1 MSEFLNAPGFVSSLV
16 MKVTLV
22 LMVGSIVALLLQK
35 ANASSRHVIWALT
48 LGGALVLPLC
58 MIVVPSWRVRV
69 LSPEASVANVATN
82 SSVRDVATAPRAEIS
97 TATESPKPTFASRS
111 LLETVVT
118 RSLPLPLLWLVG
130 AFAILI
136 WMLIGRLALSGVA
149 RRAESLSSQ
158 AWQNAL
164 ERERLRAS
172 VMKPIVLLSTE
183 AVSTP
188 LTWGI
193 RRPVILLPADSADWS
208 ADHRDVVIRHE
219 MAHIAR
225 GDTITQMLATIVCA
239 IYWFH
244 PLVWV
249 AARGM
254 RAEQERACDDR
265 VLSSG
270 TSPVAY
276 AGHLLEVARTARAL
290 GPQGFVSLA
299 MARPSQLE
307 GRLLAV
313 LNGSRKRR
321 AISPLTGKL
330 SVAAAAIAIVT
341 LSAFTPIARPA
352 VIRAVVAPTIIATQF
367 ATPPSPI
374 AASKPKTAQTALKTD
389 FDSTFEK
396 SVSVRENGT
405 LVLDLE
411 TGGGLTI
418 TGWDQSRVQVSGR
431 LAGRNWRDTEVSLEQ
446 TGTGARLTSRQLARG
461 SSSTSHHFD
470 IHVPRRFSIDISSA
484 GGGVS
489 INGVDGTFSGT
500 TGGGTIEIE
509 NAGGRARL
517 STGGGNIR
525 VYHSRMSGSV
535 STGGGMVYIQDNDG
549 DLDGSSGSGPTVYG
563 GARNGTIKGHDD
575 NNSVTISGSGAS
587 VSVNEHTGEIRDSN
601 GRIIYRKAGGGVNV
615 ASAMSGADIRT
626 GGGAVSVGRSAG
638 AVSVSTGG
646 GSIRIGPL
654 AGTAMAHTGAGDVV
668 VDLRGSRAPSAEIT
682 SGNGRV
688 EVTLPKD
695 FSGTL
700 DLETAYT
707 DNLGHRTRINSDWP
721 LSSDES
727 ADWDDSHGTP
737 RKYVRARRTFGSG
750 GGMISVRTVNGDVV
764 IRRE

>member
-1 MSEFLNAPGFVSSLV
+1 MSEFLNAPGFVPSLV

-22 LMVGSIVALLLQK
+22 LTVGSVVALLLQK
-35 ANASSRHVIWALT
+35 ANASSRHAIWALT

-58 MIVVPSWRVRV
+58 MVVVPSWRVRV
-69 LSPEASVANVATN
+69 LSPEASVANVAPS
-82 SSVRDVATAPRAEIS
+82 SSVRDVAATPRAETS
-97 TATESPKPTFASRS
+97 TTTEDPKPTFTTRGP
-111 LLETVVT
+111 LQPVVT
-118 RSLPLPLLWLVG
+118 RSLALPFLWLGGALAILLWM
-130 AFAILI
+130 A
-136 WMLIGRLALSGVA
+136 IGRLALSRIA
-149 RRAESLSSQ
+149 RRAESLDSQ
-158 AWQNAL
+158 AWRDVL
-164 ERERLRAS
+164 ERERLRAG
-172 VMKPIVLLSTE
+172 VTKTVILLSTE
-183 AVSTP
+183 TVSTP

-193 RRPVILLPADSADWS
+193 RSPVILLPADSADWC

-225 GDTITQMLATIVCA
+225 GDSITQMLGTIVCA
-239 IYWFH
+239 VYWFH
-244 PLVWV
+244 PLVWI

-313 LNGSRKRR
+313 LNGSRKRSGV
-321 AISPLTGKL
+321 SPLTKRL
-330 SVAAAAIAIVT
+330 SVAAAVIAIVT

-367 ATPPSPI
+367 ATPLPPI
-374 AASKPKTAQTALKTD
+374 AASKAKAASATLKTD

-396 SVSVRENGT
+396 SVTVRENGT

-431 LAGRNWRDTEVSLEQ
+431 LAGRNWRDTEVRLEQ
-446 TGTGARLTSRQLARG
+446 TGTGARLTSRQRARG

-549 DLDGSSGSGPTVYG
+549 DLHGSSGSGPTVYS
-563 GARNGTIKGHDD
+563 GARSGTIKGYDD

-587 VSVNEHTGEIRDSN
+587 ISVNEHTGEIRDRN
-601 GRIIYRKAGGGVNV
+601 GRIIYRKAGGDVNV
-615 ASAMSGADIRT
+615 AEAMSGADIRT
-626 GGGAVSVGRSAG
+626 GGGAVIIGRSAG
-638 AVSVSTGG
+638 DVSVSTGG
-646 GSIRIGPL
+646 GGIRIGPL
-654 AGTAMAHTGAGDVV
+654 AGSAMAHTGAGDVI
-668 VDLRGSRAPSAEIT
+668 VDLRGSRAPSADIT

-688 EVTLPKD
+688 EITLPRN

-721 LSSDES
+721 LSINES

-737 RKYVRARRTFGSG
+737 RKYVRARRTFGGAG
-750 GGMISVRTVNGDVV
+750 GVISVRTVNGDIV

>member
-1 MSEFLNAPGFVSSLV
+1 MSEFLNAPGFAPSLV

-22 LMVGSIVALLLQK
+22 LMVGSIVAQLLQK
-35 ANASSRHVIWALT
+35 ANASSRHAIWALT

-58 MIVVPSWRVRV
+58 MVVVPSWRVRV
-69 LSPEASVANVATN
+69 LSPEASVANVAPS
-82 SSVRDVATAPRAEIS
+82 SSVGDVATTPRAEVS
-97 TATESPKPTFASRS
+97 KTAEYPRPTLTSPAP
-111 LLETVVT
+111 LQTVVT
-118 RSLPLPLLWLVG
+118 RSLPLPLIWLAGSFAVLLWM
-130 AFAILI
+130 A
-136 WMLIGRLALSGVA
+136 IGRLALSRIA
-149 RRAESLSSQ
+149 RRAESLDSQ
-158 AWQNAL
+158 EWRDVL
-164 ERERLRAS
+164 ERERLRAG
-172 VMKPIVLLSTE
+172 VTKTVILLSSE

-193 RRPVILLPADSADWS
+193 RCPVILLPADSADWS
-208 ADHRDVVIRHE
+208 LDHRDVVIQHE

-225 GDTITQMLATIVCA
+225 GDTMTQMLATVVCA
-239 IYWFH
+239 VYWFH
-244 PLVWV
+244 PLVWI
-249 AARGM
+249 AAHGL

-276 AGHLLEVARTARAL
+276 AGHLLEVARTAREL
-290 GPQGFVSLA
+290 GPHGFVSLA

-313 LNGSRKRR
+313 LNGPRKQSGV
-321 AISPLTGKL
+321 SPNMRKI
-330 SVAAAAIAIVT
+330 SVAASAVAIVT

-352 VIRAVVAPTIIATQF
+352 AIRAVVAPTIIATQF
-367 ATPPSPI
+367 TTPPSPI
-374 AASKPKTAQTALKTD
+374 IANKAKIALPAPKQD

-418 TGWDQSRVQVSGR
+418 TGWDQPRVQVSGR
-431 LAGRNWRDTEVSLEQ
+431 LAGRNWRDTEVRLEQ
-446 TGTGARLTSRQLARG
+446 TATGARLTSRQLASG

-470 IHVPRRFSIDISSA
+470 IHVPRHFSIDISSA

-500 TGGGTIEIE
+500 TGGGTIEIQ

-535 STGGGMVYIQDNDG
+535 STGGGTVYIQDNDG
-549 DLDGSSGSGPTVYG
+549 DLDGSSGSGPTVYAG
-563 GARNGTIKGHDD
+563 GRGGTITRD
-575 NNSVTISGSGAS
+575 NNGSVTISRSGAN
-587 VSVNEHTGEIRDSN
+587 VTVNEHTGEIRDSN

-615 ASAMSGADIRT
+615 AEAMSGADIRT
-626 GGGAVSVGRSAG
+626 GGGEVIIGRSAG

-646 GSIRIGPL
+646 GGIRIGPL

-668 VDLRGSRAPSAEIT
+668 VDLRGSRRPSAEIT

-688 EVTLPKD
+688 EITLPRD

-707 DNLGHRTRINSDWP
+707 DNLGHRTRINSAWP
-721 LSSDES
+721 LSINES

-750 GGMISVRTVNGDVV
+750 GGVISVRTVNGDIE

>member
-1 MSEFLNAPGFVSSLV
+1 MNELLNAPGFAPSLV

-22 LMVGSIVALLLQK
+22 LMVGSIIALLLQK
-35 ANASSRHVIWALT
+35 LNASSRHAIWAVT

-58 MIVVPSWRVRV
+58 MVVVPSWRVRL
-69 LSPEASVANVATN
+69 LSPETSVASVAPG
-82 SSVRDVATAPRAEIS
+82 SSVGDVATTPRAEVS
-97 TATESPKPTFASRS
+97 TTKEYPKPTYTSRVPMQR
-111 LLETVVT
+111 VV
-118 RSLPLPLLWLVG
+118 RRNLPLPFIWLGG
-130 AFAILI
+130 AFAVLL
-136 WMLIGRLALSGVA
+136 WMAIGRLALSRIA
-149 RRAESLSSQ
+149 RRGESLDSQ
-158 AWQNAL
+158 EWRDVL
-164 ERERLRAS
+164 ERERLRAG
-172 VMKPIVLLSTE
+172 VTKTVILLSTE

-193 RRPVILLPADSADWS
+193 RNPVILLPADSADWS
-208 ADHRDVVIRHE
+208 VDHRDVVIQHE

-244 PLVWV
+244 PLVWI
-249 AARGM
+249 AAHGL

-290 GPQGFVSLA
+290 GPHGFVSLA

-313 LNGSRKRR
+313 LNGSRKRNGV
-321 AISPLTGKL
+321 SPVMKKI
-330 SVAAAAIAIVT
+330 SVAAAAVAIVT

-352 VIRAVVAPTIIATQF
+352 AIRAVVTPTIIATQF
-367 ATPPSPI
+367 TTPRSPI
-374 AASKPKTAQTALKTD
+374 TANKSKIALSAPKQD

-396 SVSVRENGT
+396 SVSVKENGT

-411 TGGGLTI
+411 TGAGLTI
-418 TGWDQSRVQVSGR
+418 TGWDQARVQVSGR
-431 LAGRNWRDTEVSLEQ
+431 LGGRNWRDTQVSLEQ
-446 TGTGARLTSRQLARG
+446 TSSGARLTSRQLQRG

-470 IHVPRRFSIDISSA
+470 IHVPRHFSIDISSA

-489 INGVDGTFSGT
+489 ISGVDGRFSGT
-500 TGGGTIEIE
+500 TGGGAIEIE
-509 NAGGRARL
+509 NAGGRAQL

-535 STGGGMVYIQDNDG
+535 STGGGTVYIQDNDG
-549 DLDGSSGSGPTVYG
+549 DLDGSSGSGPTVYS
-563 GARNGTIKGHDD
+563 GARSGTIKHYDD
-575 NNSVTISGSGAS
+575 NNSVSISGSGAN
-587 VSVNEHTGEIRDSN
+587 VSVDEHTGEIRDSN
-601 GRIIYRKAGGGVNV
+601 GRIIYRKAGGDVNV
-615 ASAMSGADIRT
+615 AEAMSGADIRT
-626 GGGAVSVGRSAG
+626 GGGAVIIGRSAG
-638 AVSVSTGG
+638 DVSVHTGG

-654 AGTAMAHTGAGDVV
+654 AGRAEANTGAGDVI
-668 VDLRGSRAPSAEIT
+668 VDFRGSRPPSADIS

-688 EVTLPKD
+688 EITLPRD

-707 DNLGHRTRINSDWP
+707 ENLGHRTRINSDWP
-721 LSSDES
+721 LSINES

-737 RKYVRARRTFGSG
+737 RKYVRARRTFGTG
-750 GGMISVRTVNGDVV
+750 GGVISVRTVNGDVV